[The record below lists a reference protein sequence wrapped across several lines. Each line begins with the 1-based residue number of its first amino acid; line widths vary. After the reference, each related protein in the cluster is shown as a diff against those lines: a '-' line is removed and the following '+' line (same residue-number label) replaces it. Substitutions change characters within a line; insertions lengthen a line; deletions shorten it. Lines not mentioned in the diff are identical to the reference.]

1 MTWLAAPR
9 RGLGRSLRVVR
20 AALRSPA
27 VRRVQLA
34 FLLFSAAEYG
44 TWVAILLYAY
54 DATGRG
60 SVGLAAVVQLLPA
73 AILAPFAAAFA
84 DRFRRDRVLLGGYLV
99 QAIAFSA
106 TGAAMFLRIEP
117 IIVYILAAGAA
128 CALTITRPAQGSL
141 LPGLARTPE
150 ELTAANGLSG
160 TVEGVGLLLGP
171 LASAGIL
178 AISTPATVLIAGGIA
193 CLAAAFLVVRLQR
206 PASAVSA
213 SNGGP
218 ADPAGEHEHA
228 GLLAG
233 LRVLAAEADAR
244 LVVGILSLRMVVSG
258 AMDVLFVLFA
268 LEVLRTG
275 LSGAGILS
283 GALGLGTVVGGAM
296 TFALVGRRRLAPAL
310 ALSAATL
317 GAALLAVGLDAPAS
331 GVPLLIA
338 IGGIGYAACDVA
350 GRTILQR
357 ATPDAVL
364 GRTLG
369 ALEGL
374 GLAGVALGSLL
385 VPPLVGVAGTRGT
398 LLLVSLLLPLGIGAG
413 WAGLR
418 RIDRRSHVPV
428 RELGLLRAVP
438 IFAALP
444 APALESVA
452 RHARWLTVDEGD
464 RIIREGDIGDRYYV
478 LESGR
483 MTVTREN
490 VELRVVDQ
498 RGDGFGEIA
507 LLRDVRRTASVT
519 AAGPGVLLALER
531 ADFLEAV
538 TGHAQTRRVAEEVAQ
553 ARSSSEPNPG

>member
-1 MTWLAAPR
+1 M
-9 RGLGRSLRVVR
+9 
-20 AALRSPA
+20 
-27 VRRVQLA
+27 RRVQLA

-60 SVGLAAVVQLLPA
+60 SVGLAAVVQLIPA

-99 QAIAFSA
+99 QALAFCA
-106 TGAAMFLRIEP
+106 TGAAMLLRIEP
-117 IIVYILAAGAA
+117 IIVYILAAAAA
-128 CALTITRPAQGSL
+128 CSLTITRPAQGSL

-171 LASAGIL
+171 LAGAGIL
-178 AISTPATVLIAGGIA
+178 AISSPASVLVAGAAA
-193 CLAAAFLVVRLQR
+193 CLAAALLVFQLHGPVG
-206 PASAVSA
+206 VSA
-213 SNGGP
+213 SDIGATA
-218 ADPAGEHEHA
+218 ADEHEHV

-268 LEVLRTG
+268 LEVLRSG
-275 LSGAGILS
+275 LSGAGILT
-283 GALGLGTVVGGAM
+283 GALGLGTVAGGAM

-317 GAALLAVGLDAPAS
+317 GAALLAVGLGAPAP
-331 GVPLLIA
+331 GVPVLIA
-338 IGGIGYAACDVA
+338 VGGIGYAACDVA

-357 ATPDAVL
+357 ATPNAVL

-385 VPPLVGVAGTRGT
+385 VPPLVGLAGTRGT
-398 LLLVSLLLPLGIGAG
+398 LLLVSLLLPIGIGAG

-428 RELGLLRAVP
+428 RELSLLRAVP

-452 RHARWLTVDEGD
+452 RHARWLTVEEGD
-464 RIIREGDIGDRYYV
+464 VIIREGDIGDRYYV

-483 MTVTREN
+483 VVITHDN
-490 VELRVVDQ
+490 VELRVTDQ

-538 TGHAQTRRVAEEVAQ
+538 TGHPQTRRVAEEVAQ
-553 ARSSSEPNPG
+553 ARSPSEPDRE